1 MRKHY
6 SPINWPRRDPRYCRF
21 PIPNEV
27 WSYELR
33 PAEFVIFSYL
43 CCRQTHDRDGKA
55 ANAKTVADSLH
66 MTAAT
71 VKRHLAALVSKGLVT
86 EDGALTLKCKAGK
99 FFTLP
104 NEIFFLALPPSSFL
118 VYAYLL
124 YCEDRHTHQCHPSY
138 RTIAGTT
145 GVSLNTVVKSVGVL
159 MEKGL
164 LTVER
169 SCWFNEAGMKRNG
182 NNVYTILSIRS
193 AVEDV
198 HQRQLYRL
206 KLDAQRRQS
215 LERQE
220 EYSRCHPSAAL
231 CDTSSYAEG

>member
-6 SPINWPRRDPRYCRF
+6 SPISWPKRNPRLCRF

-43 CCRQTHDRDGKA
+43 CCWQTHDRKRKA

-86 EDGALTLKCKAGK
+86 DDGAITLKCEAGR

-104 NEIFFLALPPSSFL
+104 NEVFFLALPPSAFL

-124 YCEDRHTHQCHPSY
+124 YCEDRQTHQCHPSY
-138 RTIAGTT
+138 RTISGATRL
-145 GVSLNTVVKSVGVL
+145 SLNTVVKSVGAL
-159 MEKGL
+159 TEKGL
-164 LTVER
+164 ITVER
-169 SCWFNEAGMKRNG
+169 SCWFNEMGMKRNG
-182 NNVYTILSIRS
+182 NNVYTILSIRA

-198 HQRQLYRL
+198 HQRQIRELEQSAAQYR
-206 KLDAQRRQS
+206 AQRRLS
-215 LERQE
+215 
-220 EYSRCHPSAAL
+220 YNTCCSPSA
-231 CDTSSYAEG
+231 TSCGPSGYTEE

>member
-43 CCRQTHDRDGKA
+43 CCWQTHYREGKA

-66 MTAAT
+66 LTAAT
-71 VKRHLAALVSKGLVT
+71 VKNHLVTLVGKGLIT
-86 EDGALTLKCKAGK
+86 ENGTLTLKYKAGR

-104 NEIFFLALPPSSFL
+104 NEVFFLALPPSVFL

-124 YCEDRHTHQCHPSY
+124 YCEDRQTHQCHPSY
-138 RTIAGTT
+138 RTISGATRL
-145 GVSLNTVVKSVGVL
+145 SLNTVVKSVGTL
-159 MEKGL
+159 TEKSL
-164 LTVER
+164 ITVER
-169 SCWFNEAGMKRNG
+169 SCWFNEMGMKRNG
-182 NNVYTILSIRS
+182 NNVYTILSIRA

-198 HQRQLYRL
+198 HQRQLHRL
-206 KLDAQRRQS
+206 ELDAQRRQS
-215 LERQE
+215 RERQE
-220 EYSRCHPSAAL
+220 EYSRCHPSAAS
-231 CDTSSYAEG
+231 CDTSIHVEG